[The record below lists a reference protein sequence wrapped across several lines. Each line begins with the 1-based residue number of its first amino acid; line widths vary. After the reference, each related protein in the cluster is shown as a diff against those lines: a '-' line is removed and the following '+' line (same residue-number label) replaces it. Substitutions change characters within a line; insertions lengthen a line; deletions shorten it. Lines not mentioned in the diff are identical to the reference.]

1 MRRARDHLRRHFDD
15 PFAELPEDDP
25 ALAALVT
32 GVAMRA
38 QEEPTSEPVLRM
50 SFLQLEQ
57 RRVERGLRR
66 AAQEGDLRLQR
77 ELAGARQDVR
87 RELDAVMGQTA

>member
-1 MRRARDHLRRHFDD
+1 MRRARDHLLEHFDD
-15 PFAELPEDDP
+15 PLAELPEEDP
-25 ALAALVT
+25 ALSALLT

-38 QEEPTSEPVLRM
+38 QEEAASEPVLAM

-57 RRVERGLRR
+57 RRIERGLRR
-66 AAQEGDLRLQR
+66 AGEEGDLALQR
-77 ELAGARQDVR
+77 ELAGARQEVR